1 MYHGRIHI
9 APNYTLEECKEVFL
23 NLTPTS
29 DEEVWRYAL
38 SIFSDRMNARFFD
51 AIRTLSGRC
60 NDQWGHNLSF
70 SIMALNCLL
79 IETLQQFYDGLE
91 STAPRKN
98 EAAFKRFLSRSYY
111 FRFSREVAEQF
122 YRNIRCGILHQ
133 AETKGNVALSFSDD
147 EPMVEERDSGWIVFN
162 VKKIS
167 ESLVREFDSYLDKLY
182 EPSETI
188 LRSHFILKMRFI
200 VLKADSENIFTLQ

>member
-23 NLTPTS
+23 NLKPTS

-38 SIFSDRMNARFFD
+38 RIFSDRMNARFFD
-51 AIRTLSGRC
+51 AIRTLSGSC

-91 STAPRKN
+91 STPARKN
-98 EAAFKRFLSRSYY
+98 EAAFKRFLSHSNY
-111 FRFSREVAEQF
+111 FGFSRKVSEQF

-147 EPMVEERDSGWIVFN
+147 EPIVEERDSGWIVFN
-162 VKKIS
+162 VKKVS
-167 ESLVREFDSYLDKLY
+167 ESLFREFDSYLDKLY
-182 EPSETI
+182 EPTETK

-200 VLKADSENIFTLQ
+200 VMKADSENIFTL